1 MWEDLVGSVL
11 PALALALLPE
21 VLQAA
26 VQAARGAQV
35 KGVFLRDRVIQ
46 GGVVAV
52 GMQPGIQSTTPRVSV
67 FPVAES
73 LHSGGQKKMHRN
85 CKKCNFIIFLRMKS

>member
-11 PALALALLPE
+11 PTLALALLPE
-21 VLQAA
+21 ILQAA

-35 KGVFLRDRVIQ
+35 KGVFLRDWVIQ
-46 GGVVAV
+46 GGVIAV
-52 GMQPGIQSTTPRVSV
+52 GMQPGIKSITPRVSL

-73 LHSGGQKKMHRN
+73 LHNRDQKNGCTEIAKN
-85 CKKCNFIIFLRMKS
+85 AILLFSYE